1 MLSKLSVRTTV
12 AVLAAIGLL
21 ATAPSA
27 TAAFRDSDAPPA
39 GSPATAA
46 QSPSAGVT
54 VKMPA
59 AVADR
64 LGTDRKALI
73 DAVSADVLSRSDAAK
88 GLTSKAAVGKLA
100 GEGRKVVVDV
110 RTVSAGWAR
119 GVAYVEA
126 TRAHHGEPEGWL
138 YIAHRKDGQWIS
150 GLEGDREFADH
161 VARSPLV
168 GKAERRT
175 VTAYAQRKA
184 TPQQATPSV
193 GTTVANTNGLL
204 LPWMPDYY
212 MTLTGGAH
220 SHTGSTGYWSSLDF
234 AGGNASGRVRS
245 SREGT
250 ATSMCGAGGGWTR
263 VIHPGG
269 FSTDYY
275 HMWNTTYYNGTSIAR
290 SALLG
295 TIGTDT
301 CAAGPRPEPTCTGA
315 CARTT
320 PTSTASTPGSTAA
333 PSAAGP
339 GGTAPDSTPGAP
351 PAPASPPAP
360 ARPSTTAP
368 ADPPADPRP
377 APQPDA
383 EPPTARTWDR

>member
-59 AVADR
+59 AVAGR
-64 LGTDRKALI
+64 LGTDRQALI

-100 GEGRKVVVDV
+100 GEGREVVVDV

-175 VTAYAQRKA
+175 MTAYAQRKA

-290 SALLG
+290 STLLG

-301 CAAGPRPEPTCTGA
+301 CAGGAATGA
-315 CARTT
+315 HVHWSLRTYDANLNGQYTWLNGRTIGGWAWWNGSGQYTGCATR
-320 PTSTASTPGSTAA
+320 SGVTACP
-333 PSAAGP
+333 
-339 GGTAPDSTPGAP
+339 GTAIYN
-351 PAPASPPAP
+351 
-360 ARPSTTAP
+360 
-368 ADPPADPRP
+368 
-377 APQPDA
+377 
-383 EPPTARTWDR
+383 RTS